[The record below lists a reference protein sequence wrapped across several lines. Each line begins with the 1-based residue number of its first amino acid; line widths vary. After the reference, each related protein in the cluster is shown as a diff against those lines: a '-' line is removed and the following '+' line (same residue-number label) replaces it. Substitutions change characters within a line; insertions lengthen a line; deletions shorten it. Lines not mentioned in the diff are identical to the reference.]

1 MAPVGIMCASRASER
16 IIVYAVAL
24 AVAVQFYTS
33 LLVHA
38 ATSEVVVGGVVVAF
52 ASMVAFHG
60 MWMWSP
66 YGVTDSVAWVH
77 SSKEVMLVASLD
89 LAPAYTTSHVR
100 ACLWGDWLQLRDTGQ
115 ARDIKRIVRRV
126 ALDRNKYTMQFSNKE
141 IERSFLDEFMNN
153 GCVCPSV
160 ACQAW

>member
-77 SSKEVMLVASLD
+77 SSKEVMLLCEF
-89 LAPAYTTSHVR
+89 R
-100 ACLWGDWLQLRDTGQ
+100 AIPG
-115 ARDIKRIVRRV
+115 
-126 ALDRNKYTMQFSNKE
+126 
-141 IERSFLDEFMNN
+141 
-153 GCVCPSV
+153 
-160 ACQAW
+160 